1 MSSFL
6 KCLFKSFDCFFF
18 FLNWK
23 YSYFGL
29 PCGLLVKSPPAV
41 IGDLG
46 LIPGLGR
53 SPGEGN
59 GNPLQ
64 YSYLGNPTG
73 QRCLVGYSPQGHKE
87 SDMTEQLNNNEQY
100 LLYNVML
107 VSAVQQ
113 SEPAICVHISPR
125 V

>member
-18 FLNWK
+18 FFLNWK

-29 PCGLLVKSPPAV
+29 PCGSVVKSPPADIV
-41 IGDLG
+41 DLG

-53 SPGEGN
+53 SLGEGN

-73 QRCLVGYSPQGHKE
+73 QRCLVGYSLQGHKE
-87 SDMTEQLNNNEQY
+87 LDMTEQLNNSEH
-100 LLYNVML
+100 LLYNVVQ

>member
-1 MSSFL
+1 M
-6 KCLFKSFDCFFF
+6 
-18 FLNWK
+18 
-23 YSYFGL
+23 GL
-29 PCGLLVKSPPAV
+29 VPE
-41 IGDLG
+41 
-46 LIPGLGR
+46 LGR
-53 SPGEGN
+53 FPGEGN

-73 QRCLVGYSPQGHKE
+73 QRCLVGYSLQGHRE

-100 LLYNVML
+100 LLYNVVL

-125 V
+125 C